1 MADSFIKQS
10 IKQASIII
18 AVFTILS
25 QVLGLARE
33 MIIASYFGTSAELDM
48 LLVALAIP
56 LMFSSILFMAI
67 PSASI
72 PFLQDVGYGKST
84 RGKIINTSYFKVTTL
99 LILAISVAVFIT
111 LPLSRNILAKNLSGY
126 QIDSVIGYGRLFCL
140 IIPFKA
146 YEAVFRSLLHIRRNF
161 IFPALTNLGFNVM
174 IIAVI
179 VALFPS
185 LASRA
190 FVLAWL
196 MGTFAQVILVAIPSY
211 FIYKRDE
218 ISPSS
223 LKFNA
228 AGYTRFLGV
237 IILIESMGLIIAPFD
252 RYIGSIYLQAGYVS
266 AINYAD
272 IVNLFP
278 LRIFIFSITTAIF
291 PILSEKAAGKNL
303 LEFSRTYHKSIAICI
318 MIILP
323 ISVFALIFKH
333 EIIGLLFERGNFVV
347 RSREITV
354 EILQYYLFGL
364 LFSAFFYIQSRTFY
378 ALKLWRPLSIVK
390 FSGLILKCFLGILL
404 IKSNWALAIGGGT
417 IAMYAFCFFLLE
429 YYLIFKTN
437 LRYSDQDMR
446 LLFKAAVN
454 GLAAVGLFVVIQLL
468 FGDLFSASR
477 ILFMFISGIACF
489 SGLIIMDMKLNVT
502 GIQYKMLLARTRIS
516 DFFTDSKR

>member
-1 MADSFIKQS
+1 
-10 IKQASIII
+10 
-18 AVFTILS
+18 
-25 QVLGLARE
+25 
-33 MIIASYFGTSAELDM
+33 
-48 LLVALAIP
+48 
-56 LMFSSILFMAI
+56 
-67 PSASI
+67 
-72 PFLQDVGYGKST
+72 
-84 RGKIINTSYFKVTTL
+84 
-99 LILAISVAVFIT
+99 
-111 LPLSRNILAKNLSGY
+111 
-126 QIDSVIGYGRLFCL
+126 
-140 IIPFKA
+140 
-146 YEAVFRSLLHIRRNF
+146 
-161 IFPALTNLGFNVM
+161 
-174 IIAVI
+174 
-179 VALFPS
+179 
-185 LASRA
+185 
-190 FVLAWL
+190 
-196 MGTFAQVILVAIPSY
+196 
-211 FIYKRDE
+211 
-218 ISPSS
+218 
-223 LKFNA
+223 
-228 AGYTRFLGV
+228 
-237 IILIESMGLIIAPFD
+237 
-252 RYIGSIYLQAGYVS
+252 
-266 AINYAD
+266 
-272 IVNLFP
+272 
-278 LRIFIFSITTAIF
+278 
-291 PILSEKAAGKNL
+291 
-303 LEFSRTYHKSIAICI
+303 